1 MQRPTIVFKPE
12 DLTTALEAAKY
23 LDVHFTTVY
32 RWIKNGTLHPVHIA
46 GQDYLSISEVKTLK
60 KKLAKKEKTAEAVK
74 SQQS

>member
-1 MQRPTIVFKPE
+1 MQRPTILFKPE

-60 KKLAKKEKTAEAVK
+60 KKHTKNEKATGDKPVAL
-74 SQQS
+74 